1 MKTNLFN
8 IKANKENNSPN
19 VEFQNLEKEDNSE
32 FEYQINNQF
41 RNSYMPKIHSGLRKN
56 LEKIYENDEEDNY
69 NSIKNEFKDDFEIS
83 QKPQEIIKNLKTKI
97 IDLENQIINLRKK
110 NDILMKDNIENDSK
124 MKRMSF
130 IGTRRKFIFGS
141 PGEKSKIEIAELIK
155 EKNDLQ
161 EINEK
166 MLNMLTEK
174 ELENEELQDNFDKY
188 KTNIKNE
195 IQNYLD
201 IINDLKEKN
210 EIYEN
215 NIENKENFDKNL
227 DEIINEYNIYKE
239 RMEKSLNEYIKKEE
253 ELNLELENKE
263 NCIQNMKNDIQN
275 LELEIIQLQSL
286 KEQKEKDQDEELIN
300 IDIII
305 SENEKLKNEI
315 ISLEAKIRINEEN
328 YKNSLLSQENEI
340 KILNQDVEFYK
351 KNQIK
356 IKEEKNKEI
365 NILKNEINKCNKDIS
380 NLIKKNEEI
389 QRKDEEINENI
400 NILQNKLDKKTKE
413 LQDIKESANKLIENK
428 ENQIKQY
435 EDKIEEINKDK
446 NILIEQNHE
455 LLDKIKNMN
464 STNLSD
470 LLNEEEEE
478 DQEKEKEKDNINNK
492 NENILLIAEIKTL
505 KEQLENQAH
514 DLVSLNA
521 MEKEVNR
528 LKIENS
534 KLIEDYKNLNEKMK
548 KQKYDIDADNLM
560 NSIKKQFNAL
570 RMSTKND
577 VSMGSVK
584 DLSLSN
590 KKIYEKQIET
600 LKKMKENENKTF
612 LNEIDKLKGE
622 LAILKVKYLNQN
634 LENETTIVKYKNIIK
649 TIYQECNKRGIKFN
663 IFNFNNL

>member
-1 MKTNLFN
+1 MEINLFN
-8 IKANKENNSPN
+8 RKNKENNSPN
-19 VEFQNLEKEDNSE
+19 IDFQNKEEEDNLD
-32 FEYQINNQF
+32 FDYQMNSQY
-41 RNSYMPKIHSGLRKN
+41 RNSYMPKIHSNLRKN

-69 NSIKNEFKDDFEIS
+69 NSIKNGFKDDFEIS
-83 QKPQEIIKNLKTKI
+83 QKPQIIIKNLKKKI
-97 IDLENQIINLRKK
+97 LDLENQIINLRKK
-110 NDILMKDNIENDSK
+110 NDILIKDNIENDSK
-124 MKRMSF
+124 IKRMSF

-201 IINDLKEKN
+201 IIDDLKEKN

-215 NIENKENFDKNL
+215 NIQNKENFDKNL

-253 ELNLELENKE
+253 ELNSEIENKD
-263 NCIQNMKNDIQN
+263 NCIQNMKIDIQN

-286 KEQKEKDQDEELIN
+286 KEQKEKNQDEEFIN
-300 IDIII
+300 INIII

-315 ISLEAKIRINEEN
+315 ISLEEKMKISEEN
-328 YKNSLLSQENEI
+328 NKNILLSQENDI
-340 KILNQDVEFYK
+340 KILNQDLEFYK
-351 KNQIK
+351 KSQIK
-356 IKEEKNKEI
+356 IMEEINKEI
-365 NILKNEINKCNKDIS
+365 NILKTEINKCNKDIS
-380 NLIKKNEEI
+380 NLIKKNDEI
-389 QRKDEEINENI
+389 QRKYEEINENK

-413 LQDIKESANKLIENK
+413 LQDIKESAKILIENK

-464 STNLSD
+464 SHNLSD
-470 LLNEEEEE
+470 LLNEEDDE
-478 DQEKEKEKDNINNK
+478 QEKDKNNCINENK
-492 NENILLIAEIKTL
+492 NENILLITEIKAL

-521 MEKEVNR
+521 MEKEINR
-528 LKIENS
+528 LKFENA
-534 KLIEDYKNLNEKMK
+534 KLIEDYKILNENMK
-548 KQKYDIDADNLM
+548 KQKYDIDADILM
-560 NSIKKQFNAL
+560 NSIKKQFNTL

-577 VSMGSVK
+577 VTMNNIK
-584 DLSLSN
+584 DISLSN

-600 LKKMKENENKTF
+600 LKKMKENENKAF

-634 LENETTIVKYKNIIK
+634 LENETIIVKYKNIIK

-663 IFNFNNL
+663 IFNFNNF